1 MPNPTIGIYHPS
13 VGVINYRPF
22 IFSFSFILIFPLI
35 PVDCA
40 DMTNMQNQSFTV
52 ADYLL
57 TRLKQLNVTDV
68 FQIPGDYVKHFT
80 QALEYFDGVNA
91 VGAVNELDAAYAA
104 DAYGRTRGLGAVSL
118 QYGVSTFSALNAI
131 AGAYV
136 EYSPVVVIS
145 ACPGADARQITKM
158 YDVLYHHSTGNMA
171 ADQQIYEHVTV
182 GAITLSTSV
191 GAPEKIDNLLIAAI
205 THNRPVYI
213 ACYKEVWGEPCPRP
227 SNIPLQPIVTKSD
240 PLALENA
247 VATAWTQILA
257 AKNPLIFAG
266 VELLR
271 FGLSDLL
278 QQIIDAS
285 GILYTTTT
293 EGKTVLDEK
302 GDKFIGT
309 YSDAA
314 SIKSVQELVTAADC
328 FLTFGTIITDDY
340 LVFIE
345 SKYPDMVLAT
355 TQQIRAGYFI
365 YKNVTMKD
373 FMEALL
379 AKFKANKKYP
389 LNTIAP
395 PPPAYPEPWRSNSDP
410 IWNGQPDVITYN
422 RFFQH
427 SMKFLQDN
435 DLLKDI
441 VITLGVS
448 SSLYVATNAYG
459 LYQNSF
465 IGSAAW
471 QCIGFET
478 GAASGAQ
485 LGSGKRAWTIA
496 GDGGFMMICQSLST
510 LARNKLNAVIFVIS
524 NGVYAI
530 EQVYVDMTS
539 FEPGPEHKFDAFD
552 ILPKWDYLALAKAFG
567 ANGYSV
573 NTVTQLNAVLE
584 KIKNTMDKPTLVEVV
599 IPEKDLPGQM
609 KRLGLE

>member
-1 MPNPTIGIYHPS
+1 MSN
-13 VGVINYRPF
+13 
-22 IFSFSFILIFPLI
+22 
-35 PVDCA
+35 
-40 DMTNMQNQSFTV
+40 QNLRFHESPITANALNDKQSQPFTV

-57 TRLKQLNVTDV
+57 TRLKQLNVTEV

-91 VGAVNELDAAYAA
+91 IGAVNELDAAYAA

-136 EYSPVVVIS
+136 ELSPVVVIS
-145 ACPGADARQITKM
+145 ACPGADARQIGKM
-158 YDVLYHHSTGNMA
+158 YDVLYHHSTGNLQ
-171 ADQQIYEHVTV
+171 ADQEVYEHVTV
-182 GAITLSTSV
+182 SAETLSTSV

-205 THNRPVYI
+205 THKKPVYI
-213 ACYKEVWGEPCPRP
+213 ACYKEVWGEPCPKP
-227 SNIPLQPIVTKSD
+227 SDKPLKPQVTKSD

-247 VATAWTQILA
+247 VSQAWAQITA
-257 AKNPLIFAG
+257 AKKPMIFAG
-266 VELLR
+266 VEVLR
-271 FGLSDLL
+271 HGLSGLL

-285 GILYTTTT
+285 GFLYTTTSL
-293 EGKTVLDEK
+293 GKTVLDEK
-302 GDKFIGT
+302 GNKFIGT

-314 SIKSVQELVTAADC
+314 SIKNVTDLVTAADC
-328 FLTFGTIITDDY
+328 FLTLGTIITDDY

-345 SKYPDMVLAT
+345 SKYADMVLAT
-355 TQQIRAGYFI
+355 TKQIRAGYFI
-365 YKNVTMKD
+365 YENVTMKD

-379 AKFKANKKYP
+379 HLFKTTRGYP
-389 LNTIAP
+389 LATTAP
-395 PPPAYPEPWRSNSDP
+395 PQPVYPEPWLSNSDP
-410 IWNGQPDVITYN
+410 HWDDKPDTITYN

-427 SMKFLQDN
+427 SMKFLNDN
-435 DLLKDI
+435 DMLKDI
-441 VITLGVS
+441 VMTYGVS

-459 LYQNSF
+459 LSQNSF
-465 IGSAAW
+465 ISSAAW

-496 GDGGFMMICQSLST
+496 GDGGFMMVCQSLST
-510 LARNKLNAVIFVIS
+510 LARNNLNAVIFVMS

-530 EQVYVDMTS
+530 EQVYVDMDS
-539 FEPGPEHKFDAFD
+539 FKPGPQHKFDAFD

-567 ANGYSV
+567 AEGHIV
-573 NTVTQLNAVLE
+573 KTVKELDALLE
-584 KIKNTMDKPTLVEVV
+584 KLKTKTNKPTLVQVV

-609 KRLGLE
+609 RRLGLE